1 MISGAQMQEKSLA
14 ASMLRKLE
22 TASVFAALLLAL
34 VLEAGC
40 VYWLRAGGIGV
51 LAHARPSA
59 NMVAVWADPTLPQCW
74 LAGALLVLVYR
85 ALAMAMSC
93 GQGKLVARKSHRE
106 AFFRLWRWTMAVSAV
121 QIGALYLDHVAMG
134 VR

>member
-22 TASVFAALLLAL
+22 TASVFAALMLAL

-85 ALAMAMSC
+85 ALAMARSR
-93 GQGKLVARKSHRE
+93 GQNVGARKRHRE
-106 AFFRLWRWTMAVSAV
+106 AFLRLWRWTMAVSAV